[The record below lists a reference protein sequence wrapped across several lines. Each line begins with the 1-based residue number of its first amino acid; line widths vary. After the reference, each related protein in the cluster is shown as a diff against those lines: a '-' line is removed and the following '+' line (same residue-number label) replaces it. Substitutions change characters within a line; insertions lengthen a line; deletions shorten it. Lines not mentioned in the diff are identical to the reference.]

1 MKKIKLIISV
11 LLGLFIISSCD
22 DGFEDVN
29 QNPNDA
35 LTVPSGLLTADIVRN
50 AMNNSYSTFVGGDMG
65 SCWAQHWAKVNYED
79 EERYKVRPSVIED
92 LVWKSY
98 YEDVIADARTMQ
110 LIAIEEENDNTEGIA
125 LVLQAYGYSFLTDL
139 FGSIPFSEAINPSIL
154 SPAYDVQET
163 VYNGVLRMLDKAD
176 SLFTVGDGTIN
187 SSADLIYAGDAAKW
201 QKFANSLK
209 FRCLMRIS
217 GKVNVASQLQDIASN
232 RDIFGSADD
241 EAKLIYLGAD
251 PNANPIYESVDY
263 GNRLEYKVNS
273 RMVDMMADL
282 GDPRLPVYARKNS
295 DDEYRG
301 KPSGINEV
309 PNNDYNYDNVSAI
322 GVKYLEPTLPG
333 YFISYS
339 ELMFLMAEAVQK
351 GYITGTASEYYN
363 KGIAAS
369 FEFNGVS
376 DGFAAYIANPTV
388 ALKAGDEG
396 LKQIAEQNW
405 LGLFCQG
412 IEAWTETRR
421 TGFPV
426 LTPAIDDVLGGNL
439 PARYTFPVIEQSV
452 NATNYAAA
460 VSSLNGPDLLTTKV
474 WWMPQ

>member
-1 MKKIKLIISV
+1 M
-11 LLGLFIISSCD
+11 
-22 DGFEDVN
+22 VN
-29 QNPNDA
+29 
-35 LTVPSGLLTADIVRN
+35 
-50 AMNNSYSTFVGGDMG
+50 
-65 SCWAQHWAKVNYED
+65 
-79 EERYKVRPSVIED
+79 
-92 LVWKSY
+92 
-98 YEDVIADARTMQ
+98 
-110 LIAIEEENDNTEGIA
+110 
-125 LVLQAYGYSFLTDL
+125 
-139 FGSIPFSEAINPSIL
+139 
-154 SPAYDVQET
+154 
-163 VYNGVLRMLDKAD
+163 
-176 SLFTVGDGTIN
+176 
-187 SSADLIYAGDAAKW
+187 
-201 QKFANSLK
+201 
-209 FRCLMRIS
+209 
-217 GKVNVASQLQDIASN
+217 
-232 RDIFGSADD
+232 
-241 EAKLIYLGAD
+241 
-251 PNANPIYESVDY
+251 
-263 GNRLEYKVNS
+263 
-273 RMVDMMADL
+273 MMDDL
-282 GDPRLPVYARKNS
+282 GDPRLPVYAQKNN
-295 DDEYRG
+295 DNEYRG

-363 KGIAAS
+363 KGISAS
-369 FEFNGVS
+369 FDFNEVS
-376 DGFAAYIANPTV
+376 DGFAAYVANPSV

-396 LKQIAEQNW
+396 LRQIAEQNW

-421 TGFPV
+421 TGIPV